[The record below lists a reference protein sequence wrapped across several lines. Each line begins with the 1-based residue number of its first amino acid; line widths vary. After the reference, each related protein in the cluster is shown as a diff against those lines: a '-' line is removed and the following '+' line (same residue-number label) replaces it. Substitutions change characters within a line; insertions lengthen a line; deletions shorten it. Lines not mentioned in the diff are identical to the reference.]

1 MAHASLKSRVLEELG
16 CLELGAS
23 EKYSSSRVQTDHSVT
38 SQTWQGLGANL
49 QRSPSESR
57 NMATSRLFVTLT
69 FFLLGWEG
77 SSLIFHVH
85 KSTPAEK
92 SKSRQVKNPLCQS
105 HRQAHSLVKR
115 SIGPTLPN
123 LITIRITDTN
133 RMLECTPPHSGYE
146 RNSDAVRQPSSPDR
160 CSLRG
165 HPNFSHSR
173 IAFVR
178 FAVCGRISFV
188 APVALALRMIQP

>member
-1 MAHASLKSRVLEELG
+1 MARSRGEPSKIAVRVEKHGHFSTLRHTHIFSPRLG
-16 CLELGAS
+16 GQFT
-23 EKYSSSRVQTDHSVT
+23 Y
-38 SQTWQGLGANL
+38 
-49 QRSPSESR
+49 
-57 NMATSRLFVTLT
+57 
-69 FFLLGWEG
+69 
-77 SSLIFHVH
+77 FHVH

-123 LITIRITDTN
+123 LITKRITDTN

-165 HPNFSHSR
+165 HPNFSRSR

-178 FAVCGRISFV
+178 FAVRERISFV